1 MITAIPDMMQ
11 AVVLEEE
18 GGPLVLRRRPVPR
31 PGKNEVLI
39 RMAASPINPSDLGY
53 LRGMGET
60 ERPLPAVPGIEGSG
74 VVVAGGSGA
83 LPRILVGRRVACARK
98 SNRDGMWAEYVVTSA
113 MQCVPLPKS
122 ISLEL
127 GSMLIVNTMTVV
139 IFLDI
144 IRKGRHAAVV
154 NTAAASQLGQ
164 MLVRL
169 SLKHGFTLIN
179 VVRREK
185 QAETLRALGAR
196 HVLVS
201 AESDFDQKLG
211 ALTREFNATLLLDAI
226 GGDFTQRL
234 IDASPDG
241 SLLMFYSNLST
252 EPARIRP
259 NSISNHGRHVQG
271 FYLGP
276 WAKKNGL
283 FKVLQA
289 ALQAQRLLRTD
300 AQITIHKRIP
310 LTAAQEGLEL
320 YQKDMSAGKVLFVMD
335 SQA

>member
-1 MITAIPDMMQ
+1 
-11 AVVLEEE
+11 
-18 GGPLVLRRRPVPR
+18 
-31 PGKNEVLI
+31 
-39 RMAASPINPSDLGY
+39 
-53 LRGMGET
+53 
-60 ERPLPAVPGIEGSG
+60 
-74 VVVAGGSGA
+74 
-83 LPRILVGRRVACARK
+83 
-98 SNRDGMWAEYVVTSA
+98 
-113 MQCVPLPKS
+113 
-122 ISLEL
+122 
-127 GSMLIVNTMTVV
+127 MLIVNTMTVV

-241 SLLMFYSNLST
+241 SVLVFYSSLSG
-252 EPARIRP
+252 EPASIRP
-259 NSISNHGRHVQG
+259 NSIYNHGRRVEG
-271 FYLGP
+271 FYLAS
-276 WAKKNGL
+276 WAANQGI
-283 FKVLQA
+283 FKVIQA
-289 ALQAQRLLRTD
+289 VLKAQKLFQSD
-300 AQITIHKRIP
+300 AQITIQKRLP